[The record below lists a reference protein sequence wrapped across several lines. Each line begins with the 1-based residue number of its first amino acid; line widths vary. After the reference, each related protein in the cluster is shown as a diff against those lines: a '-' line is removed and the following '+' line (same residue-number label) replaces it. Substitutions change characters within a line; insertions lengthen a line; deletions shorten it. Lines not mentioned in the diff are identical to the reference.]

1 MIKSQIV
8 DGYGTGTKLKLEDEG
23 QIGVV
28 VHPHPPKAEES
39 ASIPFR
45 SYFLQDGTGTNDM
58 RVDGST
64 TNVEFSILSDT
75 TKDTYIKT
83 LAIVIADQNA
93 TLNQFGN
100 IGALTNGVEFNWIT
114 QDLGS
119 VQIHEG
125 LKSNFEFVRLAVGQ
139 PAFGN
144 TTNSFRAGN
153 VAGNS
158 EGYIPTI
165 DLSITFGLPWGVR
178 LRQATTDRLTF
189 KVRDNVTGV
198 DAFNIIGYGIQI

>member
-1 MIKSQIV
+1 MIKTSII
-8 DGYGTGTKLKLEDEG
+8 DGYGTGRRLKLEDEG
-23 QIGVV
+23 QVGVV
-28 VHPHPPKAEES
+28 VHPHPPKNEES

-45 SYFLQDGTGTNDM
+45 QYFLQDGAGTNDM

-64 TNVEFSILSDT
+64 NSVEYSILSSN

-83 LAIVIADQNA
+83 LSVLIADASA
-93 TLNQFGN
+93 TLNKFGN
-100 IGALTNGVEFNWIT
+100 IDALTNGVEFSWVT

-119 VQIHEG
+119 VQLHEG
-125 LKSNFEFVRLAVGQ
+125 LKSNFDFVRLAVGQ

-144 TTNSFRAGN
+144 TTNAFRANN

-165 DLSITFGLPWGVR
+165 DLSITFGLPWGLR
-178 LRQATTDRLTF
+178 LRQATTDKITLTI
-189 KVRDNVTGV
+189 KDNVAGV
-198 DAFNIIGYGIQI
+198 DAFNVIGYGLQI

>member
-45 SYFLQDGTGTNDM
+45 SYFLQDGTGNNDM

-64 TNVEFSILSDT
+64 TEVDFSILSSQ

-83 LAIVIADQNA
+83 LSVVIADVNA
-93 TLNQFGN
+93 SLNTFGN
-100 IGALTNGVEFNWIT
+100 ITALTNGVEFRWIT

-119 VQIHEG
+119 VEIHEG
-125 LKSNFEFVRLAVGQ
+125 LKSNFDFVRLAVGQ

-144 TTNSFRAGN
+144 TTNAFRASN

-165 DLSITFGLPWGVR
+165 DLSVTFGLPWGVR
-178 LRQATTDRLTF
+178 LRQATTDKLVF
-189 KVRDNVTGV
+189 KIRDDLTGV
-198 DAFNIIGYGIQI
+198 DAFDVIGYGIQI